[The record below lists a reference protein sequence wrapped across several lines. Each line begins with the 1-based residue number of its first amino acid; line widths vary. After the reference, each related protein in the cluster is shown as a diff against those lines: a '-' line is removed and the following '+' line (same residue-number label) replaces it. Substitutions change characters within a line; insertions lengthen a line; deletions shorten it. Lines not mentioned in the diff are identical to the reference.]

1 MLKFQLIKFIF
12 WAILKISISNGFSF
26 ENTTIIPNKVQEG
39 DDVIFYC
46 KLKESYAMKFE
57 VLPQFHFCAFS
68 FSHGNKSNVNKF
80 QCYFFSHLYKENWVK
95 FFKDFKNSGLNK

>member
-1 MLKFQLIKFIF
+1 MLKFPLIKFIF
-12 WAILKISISNGFSF
+12 WVILKISISNGFSF

-57 VLPQFHFCAFS
+57 VPQFHFCAFS
-68 FSHGNKSNVNKF
+68 FSHGNKTNVDKF
-80 QCYFFSHLYKENWVK
+80 QCYFFVFCIRKPASNFSK
-95 FFKDFKNSGLNK
+95 S